1 MGLTVPSALTTKFVN
16 HHRRN
21 RPGNDGRAVR
31 GQDRPEPVPADDP
44 FGVSRDDLPEREREA
59 REGPKV
65 VWGGEI
71 SRRWTPNGNP
81 VSFVCA
87 SITDRYV

>member
-1 MGLTVPSALTTKFVN
+1 VGLTVPSALTTKFVN

-59 REGPKV
+59 REGPKG
-65 VWGGEI
+65 VWGAKYLGAGSQMET
-71 SRRWTPNGNP
+71 RFLLCVRP
-81 VSFVCA
+81 
-87 SITDRYV
+87 